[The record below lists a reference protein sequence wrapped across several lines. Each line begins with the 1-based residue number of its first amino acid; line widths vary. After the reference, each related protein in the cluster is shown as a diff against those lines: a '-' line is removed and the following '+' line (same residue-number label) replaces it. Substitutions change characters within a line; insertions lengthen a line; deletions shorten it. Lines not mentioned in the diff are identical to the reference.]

1 MNNLNLKSTKDY
13 SLFKIHNLNREVSR
27 DRVKRLAEE
36 MKIKNLLHLYPIVI
50 DQDGVILDGQHRFE
64 AAKSIESEIYYVQ
77 SENDYQISDVS
88 KSNSMQRAWRTVDH
102 IHFHAKNGNPHYI
115 EIIDLS
121 WELGVD
127 PELVI
132 WVMGKN
138 RNDVKKG
145 DFVITDEGR
154 EITRKVLQHADM
166 LGDCF
171 SYNKHRPFLNALKTL
186 LLIPDYNP
194 MRMVQKASCYPELCK
209 KQVDSKEYLRV
220 LETIY
225 NKNANKPVRLF

>member
-1 MNNLNLKSTKDY
+1 VVN
-13 SLFKIHNLNREVSR
+13 FQ
-27 DRVKRLAEE
+27 AE
-36 MKIKNLLHLYPIVI
+36 KW
-50 DQDGVILDGQHRFE
+50 
-64 AAKSIESEIYYVQ
+64 SIFRRKKQ
-77 SENDYQISDVS
+77 
-88 KSNSMQRAWRTVDH
+88 QRAWRTVDH

-121 WELGVD
+121 HELKAD

-138 RNDVKKG
+138 RNDVRKG
-145 DFVITDEGR
+145 NFVITDEGR
-154 EITRKVLQHADM
+154 EITRKVFQHADM

-171 SYNKHRPFLNALKTL
+171 EYNKHRPFLNALKTL
-186 LLIPDYNP
+186 LLVPDYNP
-194 MRMVQKASCYPELCK
+194 MRMVQKATCNQELCK

-225 NKNANKPVRLF
+225 NKNTHKPVRLF